1 MVHGNLVCGE
11 VCPVA
16 QYFHLHHSGWFVERC
31 AMWLSTSFS
40 TTQGLYPV
48 VLVWKDGICEKLMW
62 AESLCTTHLNILGE
76 SDVRRLTGVL
86 THLNGLEEFDASRLT
101 YELTHFT
108 VLEESDGSKFT
119 GVVVTSSFL
128 KSDVGSLARV
138 LLTSEFD
145 ACRLAR
151 VLLTSEFD
159 ACRLANVL
167 LTSKLLKSLM
177 CADSLKCYLPQHS

>member
-1 MVHGNLVCGE
+1 M
-11 VCPVA
+11 
-16 QYFHLHHSGWFVERC
+16 
-31 AMWLSTSFS
+31 
-40 TTQGLYPV
+40 
-48 VLVWKDGICEKLMW
+48 
-62 AESLCTTHLNILGE
+62 
-76 SDVRRLTGVL
+76 RRLTGVL

-108 VLEESDGSKFT
+108 VLEESDGSEFT
-119 GVVVTSSFL
+119 GVVVTSLFL

-145 ACRLAR
+145 A
-151 VLLTSEFD
+151 S
-159 ACRLANVL
+159 RLANVL